1 MKIEILLIMALFA
14 IFSLINVSALS
25 ATVHVPE
32 KYNEVNAGDR
42 FYFELAIRYPENPTR
57 VDLRLEYEVVDDG
70 GEVVTQAK
78 ALKAVETQASFL
90 DFVVLPEKMDYGKYN
105 INVYVKD
112 YGDLSEKVGSSFYVT
127 KNRVDMLF
135 TYIYLLALAVF
146 FLMIAIIVILFR
158 GVK

>member
-90 DFVVLPEKMDYGKYN
+90 DFVVLPEKMDYGKYE

>member
-14 IFSLINVSALS
+14 ISSLINVSALS

>member
-14 IFSLINVSALS
+14 ISSLINVSALS

-90 DFVVLPEKMDYGKYN
+90 DFVVLPEKMDYGKYE